1 MGSGIVHAVG
11 LELEL
16 ADIEAV
22 SSGIALAVGLERAVA
37 DIEAV
42 AAPSMT
48 VVDF

>member
-11 LELEL
+11 LEL

-42 AAPSMT
+42 AAPST
-48 VVDF
+48 IVVDF